1 LGIAFFSLMDT
12 SGSYKNSPK
21 ISMIED
27 EHAKRTPA
35 PDAIRK
41 KIERIGLKVVLQK
54 RARYVRSF
62 PLICKRI
69 LVHGTPSSHKSV
81 V

>member
-54 RARYVRSF
+54 RALRAFLSPNLQKNSCARHAF
-62 PLICKRI
+62 
-69 LVHGTPSSHKSV
+69 
-81 V
+81 